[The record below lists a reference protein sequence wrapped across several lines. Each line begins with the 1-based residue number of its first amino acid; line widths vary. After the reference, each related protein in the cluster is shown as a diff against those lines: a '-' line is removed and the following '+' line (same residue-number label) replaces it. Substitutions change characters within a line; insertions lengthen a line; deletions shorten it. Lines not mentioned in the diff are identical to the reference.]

1 MTGKILGGRY
11 ELIEEIGKGGM
22 AYVYKARCILLNRIV
37 AAKILRDDLDGGEE
51 FLKRFNA
58 EAQAAASLAH
68 PNIVSIFDVGED
80 NGCHYIIMEYVKGKT
95 LKDYICENGRLH
107 YKEALAIASQ
117 ISDALIAAH
126 GKNIV
131 HRDIKPHN
139 ILVTEDG
146 AVKVTDFGIARFG
159 TGKTLSNGNDIL
171 GSVHYISPEQAKGV
185 PVDNRSDIYS
195 LGVAMYEMISG
206 NVPFDGDNP
215 VSVAMMQIEE
225 FPAALIDQISDLPI
239 SVQHIVFKA
248 MAKEPEVRYQL
259 SEEMKDDI
267 DSVLENPNTVI
278 DDRYVYDDFE
288 DVETDGVV
296 KPVNERYVNKTSLKI
311 LLIVCAFVTAVVI
324 VTGGYFLT
332 NSEAVKSVGEL
343 FSEPES
349 FITLPDLKGKTVDE
363 ARVLCDPL
371 GIKLAIEDEIEDDSK
386 PAKTIISQNPSS
398 GDPVEAGD
406 TVNLVISK
414 EIMLYEIENYVGKFI
429 EDTEK
434 VLKDANLIV
443 NVIYE
448 DSQKEKGT
456 ILRQSPDSG
465 KKLKEKSEVTLY
477 VSGGFDMSNS
487 FISVPKLSGRTYAEA
502 VELLNSVGLKM
513 GPVAGS
519 MNPSDSSKV
528 LAQAIPAG
536 SMVKAGC
543 EVSVTVE
550 SIQESEDVSEET
562 SDSVDTQNGET
573 PTSAEASSQ
582 EGNDE

>member
-1 MTGKILGGRY
+1 MIGKILGGRY

-37 AAKILRDDLDGGEE
+37 AAKILRNDLDGGEE
-51 FLKRFNA
+51 FLRRFNA
-58 EAQAAASLAH
+58 EAQAAASLTH

-80 NGCHYIIMEYVKGKT
+80 DGYHYIIMEYVNGKT
-95 LKDYICENGRLH
+95 LKDYICECGRLH

-139 ILVTEDG
+139 ILVTVDG
-146 AVKVTDFGIARFG
+146 TVKVTDFGIARFG

-185 PVDNRSDIYS
+185 TVDNRSDIYS

-225 FPAALIDQISDLPI
+225 FPAALIDQVADLPI
-239 SVQHIVFKA
+239 SVQHIIFKA

-259 SEEMKDDI
+259 SEEMKEDI
-267 DSVLENPNTVI
+267 DSVLENPNAVI

-288 DVETDGVV
+288 DVETDGII
-296 KPVNERYVNKTSLKI
+296 KPVNEKYVSKKSVKV
-311 LLIVCAFVTAVVI
+311 LLVVCAFLTAVAI
-324 VTGGYFLT
+324 VAGGYFLT
-332 NSEAVKSVGEL
+332 NTEAVKSVGEM
-343 FSEPES
+343 FSAADTS
-349 FITLPDLKGKTVDE
+349 ITLPDLKGKTVEE
-363 ARVLCDPL
+363 ARILCDPL
-371 GIKLAIEDEIEDDSK
+371 GIVLAIEDEIEDDSK
-386 PAKTIISQNPSS
+386 PAKTIISQNPSA
-398 GDPVEAGD
+398 GDPVQNGD

-414 EIMLYEIENYVGKFI
+414 EIKLYEIENYVGKTI
-429 EDTEK
+429 EETEK
-434 VLKDANLIV
+434 VLEEANLSV

-456 ILRQSPDSG
+456 VLRQSPDSG
-465 KKLKEKSEVTLY
+465 KKLKENAEVTLY

-487 FISVPKLSGRTYAEA
+487 YISVPNLSDKTYAEA
-502 VELLNSVGLKM
+502 VALLESVGLKM
-513 GPVAGS
+513 GAAAGS
-519 MNPSDSSKV
+519 LNPSDSSKI

-536 SMVKAGC
+536 SMVKLGC
-543 EVSVTVE
+543 VVSVTVE
-550 SIQESEDVSEET
+550 SVAETEADSTELSDSEET
-562 SDSVDTQNGET
+562 DEETSQNDSAQGE
-573 PTSAEASSQ
+573 SVE
-582 EGNDE
+582 